1 MFQQGAYHRLSQTD
15 SNFIDR
21 RGVRDGRPGSPPPA
35 PVEPQL
41 TPPVATRT
49 AVEALAMAALLLFA
63 GSLLF
68 LDPRALR
75 VPRLAAALA
84 LLAPLLLAGDCL
96 GLALRPRG

>member
-1 MFQQGAYHRLSQTD
+1 
-15 SNFIDR
+15 
-21 RGVRDGRPGSPPPA
+21 
-35 PVEPQL
+35 
-41 TPPVATRT
+41 
-49 AVEALAMAALLLFA
+49 MAALFLFA